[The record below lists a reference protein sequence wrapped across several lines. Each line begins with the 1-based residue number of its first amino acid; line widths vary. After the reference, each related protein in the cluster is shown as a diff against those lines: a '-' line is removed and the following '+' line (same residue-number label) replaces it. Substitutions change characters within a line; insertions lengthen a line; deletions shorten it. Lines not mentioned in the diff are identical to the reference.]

1 MQITKEFTV
10 PLPPAQAWPVLM
22 DLERVAVCI
31 PGASITGVDGDDF
44 EGKAKIKVG
53 PITAEYKGTAR
64 FTACDETTH
73 RATVRAT
80 GRDARGQGNV
90 SADVGLRLEPFEGG
104 SRVLVDTEMDISGK
118 IAQFGRGVIDDAA
131 SALLAVFA
139 ERLSDLMLGADNA
152 VEANDAA
159 AGTPRSPE
167 QTGIAAAAPRRPQ
180 PQTEDTLDLLKLAK
194 GARANG
200 AVSGGSVQSAWI
212 PVVVAVL
219 AAIVSVFA
227 AGYTAGKTAS

>member
-10 PLPPAQAWPVLM
+10 PLPPDQAWPVLT

-64 FTACDETTH
+64 FTACDESTH

-80 GRDARGQGNV
+80 GKDARGQGNV
-90 SADVGLRLEPFEGG
+90 AADVGLQLEPFEGG
-104 SRVLVDTEMDISGK
+104 SRVLVNTELDISGK

-139 ERLSDLMLGADNA
+139 QQLSELMLGDDNLEDADSPADTVAPAGQGA
-152 VEANDAA
+152 VKT
-159 AGTPRSPE
+159 AG
-167 QTGIAAAAPRRPQ
+167 PRRPQ
-180 PQTEDTLDLLKLAK
+180 QQSEDTLDVLKLAR
-194 GARANG
+194 GMRSSGSAP
-200 AVSGGSVQSAWI
+200 AVATQTAWL
-212 PVVVAVL
+212 PALVAVF

-227 AGYTAGKTAS
+227 AGYTAGKSSR